1 MEKKTNLK
9 KSENKGQTNKILIA
23 LLLLV
28 SAGFGYY
35 YFTTNSKLKAQEQIF
50 TDQKLELKQS
60 LDEMEAQYN
69 VALEDNTSMKG
80 DIEAAKENILK
91 LKEELKKTKSND
103 YAAIRKY
110 KKQLAVLQKQNKRLF
125 FLNDSL
131 SQANAGLNIALDST
145 QANLQKE
152 VYLKDSLATENTSLA
167 DKVKLGSKLKTSAIQ
182 VASLR
187 ERNNGKFKDTDR
199 AKKTDVLKVS
209 YTILANPIAEQG
221 DKNAYVQVLDP
232 SGKVVSAKGDIT
244 VNDDETIQYS
254 AVNKFDYVNVNR
266 NLIAVIK
273 VNRDAMK
280 AGEYLVKTFVEG
292 KLAGTTTFNLR

>member
-1 MEKKTNLK
+1 M
-9 KSENKGQTNKILIA
+9 ENKDSKGKMNRVLAI

-28 SAGFGYY
+28 LVGFGYY
-35 YFTTNSKLKAQEQIF
+35 YFTTSSKIKEQEQIF
-50 TDQKLELKQS
+50 TDQKLELQQS

-80 DIEAAKENILK
+80 DIEAAKEAIVT
-91 LKEELKKTKSND
+91 LKEELKKTKAND
-103 YAAIRKY
+103 YAAIKKY
-110 KKQLAVLQKQNKRLF
+110 KRQLVVLQKQNKRLF

-131 SQANAGLNIALDST
+131 NQANAGLNIALDST

-152 VYLKDSLATENTSLA
+152 IYLKDSLATENTSLA

-199 AKKTDVLKVS
+199 AKKTDALKVS

-221 DKNAYVQVLDP
+221 AKNAYVQILDP
-232 SGKVVSAKGDIT
+232 AGKVVSAKGDIT
-244 VNDDETIQYS
+244 VNDDEIIQYS

-266 NLIAVIK
+266 NLIAIIK

-280 AGEYLVKTFVEG
+280 AGKYLVKTFVEG
-292 KLAGTTTFNLR
+292 KLAGTNSFELR

>member
-1 MEKKTNLK
+1 M
-9 KSENKGQTNKILIA
+9 ENKDSKGKMNRILAI

-28 SAGFGYY
+28 LVGFGYY
-35 YFTTNSKLKAQEQIF
+35 YFTTSSKIKEQEQIF
-50 TDQKLELKQS
+50 TDQKLELQQS

-80 DIEAAKENILK
+80 DIEAAKEAIVT
-91 LKEELKKTKSND
+91 LKEELKKTKAND
-103 YAAIRKY
+103 YAAIKKY
-110 KKQLAVLQKQNKRLF
+110 KRQLVVLQKQNKRLF

-131 SQANAGLNIALDST
+131 NQANAGLNIALDST

-152 VYLKDSLATENTSLA
+152 IYLKDSLATENTSLA

-199 AKKTDVLKVS
+199 AKKTDALKVS
-209 YTILANPIAEQG
+209 YTIMANPIAEQG
-221 DKNAYVQVLDP
+221 AKNAYVQVLDP
-232 SGKVVSAKGDIT
+232 LGKVVSAKGDIT

-280 AGEYLVKTFVEG
+280 AGKYLVKTFVEG
-292 KLAGTTTFNLR
+292 KLAGTTSFNLR

>member
-28 SAGFGYY
+28 LAGFGYY
-35 YFTTNSKLKAQEQIF
+35 YFSSSAKIKEQEKVF
-50 TDQKLELKQS
+50 TDQKLELEQS

-69 VALEDNTSMKG
+69 AALEDNTSMKG

-110 KKQLAVLQKQNKRLF
+110 KKQLATLQEQNKRLF

-152 VYLKDSLATENTSLA
+152 VYLKDSLANENTSLA
-167 DKVKLGSKLKTSAIQ
+167 DKVKLGSKLKTSAIK

-187 ERNNGKFKDTDR
+187 ERSNGKFKDTDR

-221 DKNAYVQVLDP
+221 AKNAYVQILDP
-232 SGKVVSAKGDIT
+232 AGKVVSAKGDIT
-244 VNDDETIQYS
+244 VNDDEIIQYS

-266 NLIAVIK
+266 NLIAVIRVDK
-273 VNRDAMK
+273 STMK
-280 AGEYLVKTFVEG
+280 TGKYIVKTFIEG
-292 KLAGTTTFNLR
+292 KPAGTNSFELR

>member
-1 MEKKTNLK
+1 MEKID
-9 KSENKGQTNKILIA
+9 SKGKMNRILAI

-28 SAGFGYY
+28 LAGFGYY
-35 YFTTNSKLKAQEQIF
+35 YFTTNSKIKEQEQIF
-50 TDQKLELKQS
+50 TDQKLELQQS

>member
-1 MEKKTNLK
+1 M
-9 KSENKGQTNKILIA
+9 ENKDSKGKMNRILAI

-28 SAGFGYY
+28 LVGFGYY
-35 YFTTNSKLKAQEQIF
+35 YFTTSSKIKEQEQIF
-50 TDQKLELKQS
+50 TDQKLELQQS

-80 DIEAAKENILK
+80 DIEAAKEAIVT
-91 LKEELKKTKSND
+91 LKEELKKTKAND
-103 YAAIRKY
+103 YAAIKKY
-110 KKQLAVLQKQNKRLF
+110 KRQLVVLQKQNKRLF

-131 SQANAGLNIALDST
+131 NQVNAGLNIALDST

-152 VYLKDSLATENTSLA
+152 IYLKDSLATENTSLA

-199 AKKTDVLKVS
+199 AKKTDALKVS
-209 YTILANPIAEQG
+209 YTIMANPIAEQG
-221 DKNAYVQVLDP
+221 AKNAYVQVLDP
-232 SGKVVSAKGDIT
+232 LGKVVSAKGDIT

-280 AGEYLVKTFVEG
+280 AGKYLVKTFVEG
-292 KLAGTTTFNLR
+292 KLAGTTSFNLR